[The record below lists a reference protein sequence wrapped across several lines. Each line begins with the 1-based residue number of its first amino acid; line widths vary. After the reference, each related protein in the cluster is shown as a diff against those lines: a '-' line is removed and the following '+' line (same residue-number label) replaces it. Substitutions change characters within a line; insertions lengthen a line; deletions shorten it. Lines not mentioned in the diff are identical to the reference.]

1 MRVWLL
7 WGLLLG
13 SAEVLA
19 QACVVETQGAGVQV
33 KVCQQNRS
41 IPATMF
47 REGFCAPQLKGQQV
61 TVSFVEQCPI
71 GAFGLCRDAQVAGTL
86 YRQDVHYYGVASDA
100 RLLKPACER
109 QYRGVWTAY

>member
-1 MRVWLL
+1 MRRGFVWLL
-7 WGLLLG
+7 
-13 SAEVLA
+13 SALPLLA
-19 QACVVETQGAGVQV
+19 QAEACIVHSKGAQVEV

-41 IPATMF
+41 IPAGLF
-47 REGFCAPQLKGQQV
+47 HDGFCQPQLAGQKVEV
-61 TVSFVEQCPI
+61 TYTEQCPI
-71 GAFGLCRDAQVAGTL
+71 GAFGICRDAQVAGTL